1 MRIIKQ
7 SLFLLI
13 VTFLISCSLNSE
25 YLPEEFFGLQLTKK
39 ITGEE
44 ATKMVN
50 KLHHEPVTEVENEIG
65 HYSGD
70 NKRALI
76 YISHYQK
83 PEDAK
88 KYYDK
93 MTKKISLGESPFTG
107 SENIDISGK
116 NIYRTFGMGQ
126 SHYIF
131 TYNKELFWI
140 SVGTL
145 YGKNFIEEYLS
156 YLSNM

>member
-1 MRIIKQ
+1 MRILTQ
-7 SLFLLI
+7 SLFLL
-13 VTFLISCSLNSE
+13 VVMFLTSCSTNSE
-25 YLPEEFFGLQLTKK
+25 YLPEEFFGMQLTKR

-44 ATKMVN
+44 ATKMIN

-70 NKRALI
+70 NGRALI

-83 PEDAK
+83 PEDPK

-93 MTKKISLGESPFTG
+93 MTEKISLGESPFTG
-107 SENIDISGK
+107 SEIIDISGK
-116 NIYRTFGMGQ
+116 KIYRTFGMGQ

-131 TYNKELFWI
+131 TYNNELFWV

-145 YGKNFIEEYLS
+145 YGKKFIEEYLS